1 MFVAVYLLSPYFA
14 CALPCCSFVEISP
27 DVILRDEVRN
37 VRICSIQN
45 NRSIIKPRGWDF
57 ATTPTRFK
65 VLNDYFR
72 FVRVTSV
79 LTPLA
84 SSFFSTSSALAFFEC
99 DYFFHLEIQS
109 SILGYNS

>member
-1 MFVAVYLLSPYFA
+1 MFIAVYLLSPYFA
-14 CALPCCSFVEISP
+14 CALPCPSFTIISP
-27 DVILRDEVRN
+27 DVILDYG
-37 VRICSIQN
+37 
-45 NRSIIKPRGWDF
+45 IKTGILLFDTKQLFYYKTAWMRF
-57 ATTPTRFK
+57 CTTHTRFK
-65 VLNDYFR
+65 VLSDYFR